1 MRLKFIPKP
10 IEWDEVREEILK
22 AIEEEERRNGTVVV
36 TSTGESISIEKSQP
50 QMDSKQTGKMSS
62 AADSGSTIEGGTQ

>member
-22 AIEEEERRNGTVVV
+22 AIAEEERRNETVVV
-36 TSTGESISIEKSQP
+36 PSAAESISSKKTEP
-50 QMDSKQTGKMSS
+50 QVDSKQIGEMSS
-62 AADSGSTIEGGTQ
+62 ATASGCTIEEGTE